1 MSLKKYYIINF
12 VAILFSIICYSSI
25 YSLLSTIFNT
35 NNSII
40 YGIFVIFF
48 QFFEAYNFTV
58 IIIFSLIY
66 PLLSYYY
73 RFLNN
78 IIVIYVIVF
87 ILAFI
92 INNAEILSILSNENI
107 MSINIKIGFFTIII
121 VSYILYSLLKK
132 LL

>member
-25 YSLLSTIFNT
+25 YSLLSAIFNT

-48 QFFEAYNFTV
+48 QIFEAYNFTV
-58 IIIFSLIY
+58 IIVFSLIY
-66 PLLSYYY
+66 PLISYYY
-73 RFLNN
+73 RFLNK
-78 IIVIYVIVF
+78 IVFIYVIVF
-87 ILAFI
+87 ILVFI
-92 INNAEILSILSNENI
+92 TNNSEILSILSNKNI
-107 MSINIKIGFFTIII
+107 IGINIKIGFLTVII
-121 VSYILYSLLKK
+121 VSYILYSTLKK